1 MVEGLEQAGAPCVPK
16 FGVGAAD
23 VGNGKQVEC
32 VEVFACGNTAA
43 KGLEDMGI
51 LDVFFL
57 GNGGHEQVVFNQ
69 PCEEVAFFF
78 GVVVVGG
85 ELLCVFDAFFCVI
98 AATAFGD
105 VVQQGGGVEDMWSW
119 VGLHDGAGFGHF
131 VAVGFDG
138 ETAHIADDGQDV
150 VVYGVNMEEVVLEQ
164 AGDFFPCGEI
174 AAKYAVEV
182 EKTEGLGK
190 AGAVFEEL
198 DKAAAVF
205 WILGE
210 TGVNFSCGRPPCT
223 QGLRLDGGDVLLLHG
238 LDDGEDVF
246 GILFEQGK
254 VVGGDLVADAFV
266 VAVDG
271 VNMLGTAGGLM
282 VFENR
287 NEDAVELF
295 DGFGGTVEG
304 VHQGFAS
311 AADVGLGI
319 A

>member
-1 MVEGLEQAGAPCVPK
+1 MVESLEQAGAPCVPK

-85 ELLCVFDAFFCVI
+85 ELLCVFDAFFGVI

-190 AGAVFEEL
+190 AGAVFEES

-205 WILGE
+205 WVLGE
-210 TGVNFSCGRPPCT
+210 TGVDFSCGRPPCT

-246 GILFEQGK
+246 GILLEQGK

-266 VAVDG
+266 SAVDG
-271 VNMLGTAGGLM
+271 VDMLGTAGGLM
-282 VFENR
+282 VFEDR
-287 NEDAVELF
+287 NENAVELF
-295 DGFGGTVEG
+295 DGFSGAVEG

-311 AADVGLGI
+311 AADVRLGI

>member
-1 MVEGLEQAGAPCVPK
+1 MEQTGAPCVPK

-43 KGLEDMGI
+43 EGLEDVRV

-98 AATAFGD
+98 AATAFSD
-105 VVQQGGGVEDMWSW
+105 VVQQGGGVENMWSW
-119 VGLHDGAGFGHF
+119 IGLHDGAGFGHF

-164 AGDFFPCGEI
+164 AGDFLPCGEI

-182 EKTEGLGK
+182 EKTEGLGE
-190 AGAVFEEL
+190 AGTVLEEL

-205 WILGE
+205 WILGK
-210 TGVNFSCGRPPCT
+210 TGVDFSCGRPPCA
-223 QGLRLDGGDVLLLHG
+223 QGLRLDGGDALLLHG

-246 GILFEQGK
+246 GVVFKQGK
-254 VVGGDLVADAFV
+254 IVGGDLVADAFV
-266 VAVDG
+266 AAVDG
-271 VNMLGTAGGLM
+271 VDMLGAAGGLM

>member
-43 KGLEDMGI
+43 EGLEDMRV

-85 ELLCVFDAFFCVI
+85 ELLCVFDAFFGVI

-119 VGLHDGAGFGHF
+119 IGLHDGAGFGHF

-210 TGVNFSCGRPPCT
+210 TGIDFSCGCPPCT
-223 QGLRLDGGDVLLLHG
+223 QGLRLNGGDVLLLHG
-238 LDDGEDVF
+238 LNDGEDVF
-246 GILFEQGK
+246 GILLEQGK

-266 VAVDG
+266 AAVDG
-271 VNMLGTAGGLM
+271 VDMLGTAGGLM

-304 VHQGFAS
+304 VH
-311 AADVGLGI
+311 
-319 A
+319 

>member
-1 MVEGLEQAGAPCVPK
+1 MRV
-16 FGVGAAD
+16 
-23 VGNGKQVEC
+23 
-32 VEVFACGNTAA
+32 
-43 KGLEDMGI
+43 

-57 GNGGHEQVVFNQ
+57 GNSRHEQVVFNQ

-85 ELLCVFDAFFCVI
+85 ELLRVFYAFFGVI
-98 AATAFGD
+98 ATAAFGD

-119 VGLHDGAGFGHF
+119 IGLHDGAGLGHF

-164 AGDFFPCGEI
+164 AGDFFPGGEI

-182 EKTEGLGK
+182 EKTEGLGE

-198 DKAAAVF
+198 DEAAAVF

-210 TGVNFSCGRPPCT
+210 TGVDFPCGRPPCA

-246 GILFEQGK
+246 GILLEQGK
-254 VVGGDLVADAFV
+254 IVGGDLVADAFV
-266 VAVDG
+266 AAVDG
-271 VNMLGTAGGLM
+271 MDMLGTDGGLM

-287 NEDAVELF
+287 DEDAVELF
-295 DGFGGTVEG
+295 DGFGGAVEG

>member
-1 MVEGLEQAGAPCVPK
+1 MEQTGAPCVPK

-43 KGLEDMGI
+43 EGLEDVRV

-85 ELLCVFDAFFCVI
+85 ELLCVFDAFFGVI
-98 AATAFGD
+98 AAAAFGN
-105 VVQQGGGVEDMWSW
+105 VVQQGGGVEDVRSW
-119 VGLHDGAGFGHF
+119 IGLHDGAGLGHF

-138 ETAHIADDGQDV
+138 ETAHIADDGQDM

-182 EKTEGLGK
+182 EKTEGLGE

-198 DKAAAVF
+198 DEAAAVF

-210 TGVNFSCGRPPCT
+210 TGIDFSCGRPPCT

-246 GILFEQGK
+246 GILLEQGK

-266 VAVDG
+266 AAVDG
-271 VNMLGTAGGLM
+271 VDMLGTAGGLM

-295 DGFGGTVEG
+295 DGFGGAVEG
-304 VHQGFAS
+304 VHQCFAS

>member
-23 VGNGKQVEC
+23 VGNGKQIEC
-32 VEVFACGNTAA
+32 VEVFACGNTVAE
-43 KGLEDMGI
+43 GLEDMGI

-85 ELLCVFDAFFCVI
+85 ELLCVFDAFFGVI

-131 VAVGFDG
+131 VAVGFNG

-205 WILGE
+205 WVLGE
-210 TGVNFSCGRPPCT
+210 TGVDFSCGRPPCT
-223 QGLRLDGGDVLLLHG
+223 EGLRLDGGDVLLLHG
-238 LDDGEDVF
+238 LDDGENVF
-246 GILFEQGK
+246 GVVFKQGK

-266 VAVDG
+266 AAVDG
-271 VNMLGTAGGLM
+271 VDVLEAAGGLM
-282 VFENR
+282 VFKNR

>member
-16 FGVGAAD
+16 FGIGAAD

-32 VEVFACGNTAA
+32 VEVFACGNMAA
-43 KGLEDMGI
+43 EGLEDVRV

-98 AATAFGD
+98 AATAFSD
-105 VVQQGGGVEDMWSW
+105 VVQQGGGVEDIWSW
-119 VGLHDGAGFGHF
+119 IGLHDGAGFGHF

-164 AGDFFPCGEI
+164 AGDFLPCGEI

-182 EKTEGLGK
+182 EKTEGLGE
-190 AGAVFEEL
+190 AGTVFEEL

-210 TGVNFSCGRPPCT
+210 TGVDFSCGRPPCA
-223 QGLRLDGGDVLLLHG
+223 QGLRLDGGDALLLHG

-246 GILFEQGK
+246 GVVFKQGK

-266 VAVDG
+266 AAVDG
-271 VNMLGTAGGLM
+271 VDMLGAAGGLM

-295 DGFGGTVEG
+295 DGFGGAVEG
-304 VHQGFAS
+304 VHQSFAS

>member
-1 MVEGLEQAGAPCVPK
+1 MVEGLEQTGAPCVPK

-85 ELLCVFDAFFCVI
+85 ELLCVFDAFFGVI

-119 VGLHDGAGFGHF
+119 VGLHDGAGLGHF
-131 VAVGFDG
+131 VAMSFDG

-150 VVYGVNMEEVVLEQ
+150 VVYRVNMEEVVLEQ

-182 EKTEGLGK
+182 EKTEGLGE

-205 WILGE
+205 WILDE
-210 TGVNFSCGRPPCT
+210 TGVDFSCGRPACT
-223 QGLRLDGGDVLLLHG
+223 
-238 LDDGEDVF
+238 
-246 GILFEQGK
+246 
-254 VVGGDLVADAFV
+254 
-266 VAVDG
+266 
-271 VNMLGTAGGLM
+271 
-282 VFENR
+282 
-287 NEDAVELF
+287 
-295 DGFGGTVEG
+295 
-304 VHQGFAS
+304 
-311 AADVGLGI
+311 
-319 A
+319 

>member
-23 VGNGKQVEC
+23 VGNGKQIEC

-43 KGLEDMGI
+43 EGLEDMGI

-57 GNGGHEQVVFNQ
+57 GNGRHEQVVFNQ

-85 ELLCVFDAFFCVI
+85 ELLCVFDAFFGVI

-131 VAVGFDG
+131 VAMSFDG

-190 AGAVFEEL
+190 AGAVFEES

-205 WILGE
+205 WVLGE
-210 TGVNFSCGRPPCT
+210 TGVDFSCGRPPCT

-246 GILFEQGK
+246 GILLEQGK

-266 VAVDG
+266 AAVDG
-271 VNMLGTAGGLM
+271 VDMLGTAGGLM

-287 NEDAVELF
+287 NENAVELF
-295 DGFGGTVEG
+295 DSFGGAVEG

>member
-1 MVEGLEQAGAPCVPK
+1 MVEGLEQTGAPCVPK

-85 ELLCVFDAFFCVI
+85 ELLCVFDAFFGVI

-119 VGLHDGAGFGHF
+119 VGLHDGAGLGHF

-164 AGDFFPCGEI
+164 AGDFSPCGEI

-182 EKTEGLGK
+182 EKTEGLGE

-198 DKAAAVF
+198 DEAAAVF
-205 WILGE
+205 RVLGE
-210 TGVNFSCGRPPCT
+210 TGVDFSCGRPPCT

-246 GILFEQGK
+246 GILLEQGK

-266 VAVDG
+266 AAVDG

-295 DGFGGTVEG
+295 DGFGGAVEG

-311 AADVGLGI
+311 AADVGLSI

>member
-1 MVEGLEQAGAPCVPK
+1 
-16 FGVGAAD
+16 
-23 VGNGKQVEC
+23 
-32 VEVFACGNTAA
+32 
-43 KGLEDMGI
+43 MGI

-85 ELLCVFDAFFCVI
+85 KLLCVFDAFFCMI

-119 VGLHDGAGFGHF
+119 ICLHNGAGFGHF

-182 EKTEGLGK
+182 EKTESLGK

-198 DKAAAVF
+198 DEAAAVF
-205 WILGE
+205 WILGK
-210 TGVNFSCGRPPCT
+210 TGVDFRVAAHHARRVCGSMVVMFCSCMVWMMVKMCSGFCSNRARSLAAIWWPI
-223 QGLRLDGGDVLLLHG
+223 RL
-238 LDDGEDVF
+238 
-246 GILFEQGK
+246 
-254 VVGGDLVADAFV
+254 
-266 VAVDG
+266 
-271 VNMLGTAGGLM
+271 
-282 VFENR
+282 
-287 NEDAVELF
+287 
-295 DGFGGTVEG
+295 
-304 VHQGFAS
+304 
-311 AADVGLGI
+311 
-319 A
+319 

>member
-43 KGLEDMGI
+43 EGLEDVRI

-85 ELLCVFDAFFCVI
+85 ELLCVFDAFFGVI

-105 VVQQGGGVEDMWSW
+105 VVQQGGGVEDMRSW
-119 VGLHDGAGFGHF
+119 ICLHDGAGLGHL

-164 AGDFFPCGEI
+164 AGDFFPCREI
-174 AAKYAVEV
+174 AAKYTVEV

-198 DKAAAVF
+198 DEAAAVF

-210 TGVNFSCGRPPCT
+210 TGVDFPCGRPPCT

-246 GILFEQGK
+246 GILLEQGK
-254 VVGGDLVADAFV
+254 IVGGDLVADAFV
-266 VAVDG
+266 AAVDG
-271 VNMLGTAGGLM
+271 VDMSGTAGGLM

-295 DGFGGTVEG
+295 DGFGGAVES

>member
-43 KGLEDMGI
+43 EGLEDMGI

-85 ELLCVFDAFFCVI
+85 ELLCVFDAFFGVI

-119 VGLHDGAGFGHF
+119 VGLHDGAGLRHF
-131 VAVGFDG
+131 VAMSFDG
-138 ETAHIADDGQDV
+138 ETAHIADNGQDV

-198 DKAAAVF
+198 DKAVAVF
-205 WILGE
+205 WVLGE
-210 TGVNFSCGRPPCT
+210 TGVDFSCGRPPCA

-238 LDDGEDVF
+238 LNNGEDVF

-254 VVGGDLVADAFV
+254 VVGGNLVADAFV

-271 VNMLGTAGGLM
+271 VDMLGMAGGLM

-287 NEDAVELF
+287 NKDAVELF
-295 DGFGGTVEG
+295 DGFGGSVEG

>member
-1 MVEGLEQAGAPCVPK
+1 
-16 FGVGAAD
+16 
-23 VGNGKQVEC
+23 
-32 VEVFACGNTAA
+32 
-43 KGLEDMGI
+43 MGI

-57 GNGGHEQVVFNQ
+57 GNGRHEQVVFNQ

-85 ELLCVFDAFFCVI
+85 ELLCVFDAFFGVI

-105 VVQQGGGVEDMWSW
+105 VVQQGGGVEDMRSW
-119 VGLHDGAGFGHF
+119 VGLHDGAGLGHF
-131 VAVGFDG
+131 VTVGFDG

-210 TGVNFSCGRPPCT
+210 TGVDFSCGCPPCT

-238 LDDGEDVF
+238 LNDGEDVF

-271 VNMLGTAGGLM
+271 VDMLGTAGGLM

-295 DGFGGTVEG
+295 DGFGGAVEG

>member
-1 MVEGLEQAGAPCVPK
+1 
-16 FGVGAAD
+16 
-23 VGNGKQVEC
+23 
-32 VEVFACGNTAA
+32 
-43 KGLEDMGI
+43 MGI
-51 LDVFFL
+51 LDIFFL

-85 ELLCVFDAFFCVI
+85 ELLCVFDAFFGVI
-98 AATAFGD
+98 AATAFCD
-105 VVQQGGGVEDMWSW
+105 VVQQGGGVEDMRSW
-119 VGLHDGAGFGHF
+119 IGLHDGAGFGHF

-164 AGDFFPCGEI
+164 TGDFFPCGEI

-198 DKAAAVF
+198 DEAAAVF

-210 TGVNFSCGRPPCT
+210 TGVDFSCGRPPCA
-223 QGLRLDGGDVLLLHG
+223 QGGRLDGGDVLLLHG

-246 GILFEQGK
+246 GILFKQGK

-266 VAVDG
+266 AAVDG
-271 VNMLGTAGGLM
+271 VDMLGTAGGLM

-287 NEDAVELF
+287 NENAVELF
-295 DGFGGTVEG
+295 DGFGGAVEG
-304 VHQGFAS
+304 VHQGFTS

>member
-1 MVEGLEQAGAPCVPK
+1 M
-16 FGVGAAD
+16 
-23 VGNGKQVEC
+23 
-32 VEVFACGNTAA
+32 
-43 KGLEDMGI
+43 
-51 LDVFFL
+51 
-57 GNGGHEQVVFNQ
+57 VFNQ

-85 ELLCVFDAFFCVI
+85 KLLGVFDAFFGVI

-105 VVQQGGGVEDMWSW
+105 VVQQGGGVEDMRSW
-119 VGLHDGAGFGHF
+119 VGLHDGAGLGHF

-164 AGDFFPCGEI
+164 ASDFFPCGEI

-190 AGAVFEEL
+190 AGTVFEEL

-205 WILGE
+205 WILGK
-210 TGVNFSCGRPPCT
+210 TGVDFSCGRPPCT

-246 GILFEQGK
+246 GILFKQGK

-266 VAVDG
+266 AAVDG
-271 VNMLGTAGGLM
+271 VDMLGAAGGLM

-295 DGFGGTVEG
+295 DGFGGAVEG

>member
-1 MVEGLEQAGAPCVPK
+1 MEQAGAPCVPK

-32 VEVFACGNTAA
+32 VEVFECGNTAA
-43 KGLEDMGI
+43 EGLEDMGI

-78 GVVVVGG
+78 GVVVIGG
-85 ELLCVFDAFFCVI
+85 ELLCVFDAFFGVI
-98 AATAFGD
+98 AAAAFGD

-119 VGLHDGAGFGHF
+119 VGLHDGAGLGHF
-131 VAVGFDG
+131 VAVSFDG

-182 EKTEGLGK
+182 EKTEGLGETS
-190 AGAVFEEL
+190 AVFEEL

-205 WILGE
+205 WILGK
-210 TGVNFSCGRPPCT
+210 TGVDFSCGRPPCA
-223 QGLRLDGGDVLLLHG
+223 QGLRLDGGDALLLHG

-246 GILFEQGK
+246 GVVFKQGK

-266 VAVDG
+266 AAVDG
-271 VNMLGTAGGLM
+271 VDMLGAAGGLM

-295 DGFGGTVEG
+295 DGFGGAVEG
-304 VHQGFAS
+304 VHQSFAS

>member
-1 MVEGLEQAGAPCVPK
+1 MVEGLEQAGAPGVPK
-16 FGVGAAD
+16 FWVGAAD

-43 KGLEDMGI
+43 EGLEDMRV

-85 ELLCVFDAFFCVI
+85 ELLCVFDAFFGVI
-98 AATAFGD
+98 AT
-105 VVQQGGGVEDMWSW
+105 W
-119 VGLHDGAGFGHF
+119 VGLHDGAGLGHF

-164 AGDFFPCGEI
+164 AGDFFPGGEI
-174 AAKYAVEV
+174 AAQYAVEV

-198 DKAAAVF
+198 DEAAAVF

-210 TGVNFSCGRPPCT
+210 TGVDFSCGRPPCA

-238 LDDGEDVF
+238 LNDGEDVF
-246 GILFEQGK
+246 GILLEQGK

-266 VAVDG
+266 AAVDG
-271 VNMLGTAGGLM
+271 VDMLGTAGGLM

-295 DGFGGTVEG
+295 DGFGGAVEG

>member
-16 FGVGAAD
+16 FGVSAAD

-43 KGLEDMGI
+43 EGLEDMGI

-98 AATAFGD
+98 AATAFSD
-105 VVQQGGGVEDMWSW
+105 VVQQGGGVEDIWSW
-119 VGLHDGAGFGHF
+119 IGLHDGAGFGHF

-174 AAKYAVEV
+174 ASKYAVEV

-198 DKAAAVF
+198 DKAVAVF
-205 WILGE
+205 WVLGE
-210 TGVNFSCGRPPCT
+210 TGVDFSCGRPPCA
-223 QGLRLDGGDVLLLHG
+223 QGLRLDGGDALLLHG

-246 GILFEQGK
+246 GVVFKQGK

-266 VAVDG
+266 AAVDG
-271 VNMLGTAGGLM
+271 VDMLGAAGGLM

-295 DGFGGTVEG
+295 DGFGGAVEG

>member
-1 MVEGLEQAGAPCVPK
+1 MVEGLEQTGAPCVPK

-43 KGLEDMGI
+43 EGLEDMGV

-57 GNGGHEQVVFNQ
+57 GNSRHEQVVFNQ

-78 GVVVVGG
+78 GVVVVGS
-85 ELLCVFDAFFCVI
+85 ELLCVFDAFFGVI

-119 VGLHDGAGFGHF
+119 VGLHDGAGLGHF

-164 AGDFFPCGEI
+164 TGDFFPCGEI

-190 AGAVFEEL
+190 AGAVFEEF

-205 WILGE
+205 WILGK
-210 TGVNFSCGRPPCT
+210 TGVDFSCGRPPCA
-223 QGLRLDGGDVLLLHG
+223 QGLRLDGGNVLLLHG

-254 VVGGDLVADAFV
+254 VAGGDLVADAFV
-266 VAVDG
+266 AAVDR
-271 VNMLGTAGGLM
+271 VDMLGTAGGLM

-295 DGFGGTVEG
+295 DGFGGAVEG

>member
-32 VEVFACGNTAA
+32 VEVFTCGNTAA
-43 KGLEDMGI
+43 EGLEDVRV

-85 ELLCVFDAFFCVI
+85 ELLGVFDAFFGVI
-98 AATAFGD
+98 AAAAFGD
-105 VVQQGGGVEDMWSW
+105 VVQQGGGVEDVRSW
-119 VGLHDGAGFGHF
+119 VGLHDGAGLGHF

-182 EKTEGLGK
+182 EKTESLGK

-198 DKAAAVF
+198 DEAAAVF
-205 WILGE
+205 WILGK
-210 TGVNFSCGRPPCT
+210 TGVDFSCGRPPCT
-223 QGLRLDGGDVLLLHG
+223 EGLRLDGGDVLLLHG

-246 GILFEQGK
+246 GILFKQGK
-254 VVGGDLVADAFV
+254 IVGGDLVADTFV

-271 VNMLGTAGGLM
+271 VDMLGTAGGLM

-287 NEDAVELF
+287 NKNAVELF
-295 DGFGGTVEG
+295 DGFGGAVEG
-304 VHQGFAS
+304 MHQGFAS

>member
-16 FGVGAAD
+16 FGIGAAD

-32 VEVFACGNTAA
+32 VEVFACGNMAA
-43 KGLEDMGI
+43 EGLEDVRV

-57 GNGGHEQVVFNQ
+57 GNGGHEQVVFYQ

-85 ELLCVFDAFFCVI
+85 ELLGVFDAFFGVI

-105 VVQQGGGVEDMWSW
+105 VVQQGGGVEDVRSW
-119 VGLHDGAGFGHF
+119 VGLHDGAGLGHF

-198 DKAAAVF
+198 DEAAAVF
-205 WILGE
+205 WVLGE
-210 TGVNFSCGRPPCT
+210 TGVDFSCGRPPCA
-223 QGLRLDGGDVLLLHG
+223 QGLRLDGGDALLLHG

-246 GILFEQGK
+246 GVVFKQGK

-266 VAVDG
+266 AAVDG
-271 VNMLGTAGGLM
+271 VDMLGAAGGLM

-295 DGFGGTVEG
+295 DGFGGAVEG
-304 VHQGFAS
+304 VHQSFAS

>member
-1 MVEGLEQAGAPCVPK
+1 MEQTGAPCVPK

-32 VEVFACGNTAA
+32 VEVFTCGNTAA
-43 KGLEDMGI
+43 EGLEDVRV

-57 GNGGHEQVVFNQ
+57 GNGRHEQVVFNQ

-85 ELLCVFDAFFCVI
+85 ELLGVFDAFFGVI
-98 AATAFGD
+98 AAAAFGD
-105 VVQQGGGVEDMWSW
+105 VVQQGGGVEDVRSW
-119 VGLHDGAGFGHF
+119 VGLHDGAGLGHF

-182 EKTEGLGK
+182 EKTESLGK

-198 DKAAAVF
+198 DEAAAVF
-205 WILGE
+205 WILGK
-210 TGVNFSCGRPPCT
+210 TGVDFSCGRPPCT
-223 QGLRLDGGDVLLLHG
+223 EGLRLDGGDVLLLHG

-246 GILFEQGK
+246 GILFKQGK
-254 VVGGDLVADAFV
+254 IVGGDLVADTFV

-271 VNMLGTAGGLM
+271 VDMLGTAGGLM

-287 NEDAVELF
+287 NKNAVELF
-295 DGFGGTVEG
+295 DGFGGAVEG
-304 VHQGFAS
+304 MHQGFAS

>member
-16 FGVGAAD
+16 FRVGAAD
-23 VGNGKQVEC
+23 VCNGKQVEC

-51 LDVFFL
+51 LDIFFL

-85 ELLCVFDAFFCVI
+85 ELLCVFDAFFGVI

-105 VVQQGGGVEDMWSW
+105 VVQQGGGVEDIWSRI
-119 VGLHDGAGFGHF
+119 GLHDGAGLGHF

-138 ETAHIADDGQDV
+138 ETAHIAEDGQDV

-190 AGAVFEEL
+190 AGTVFEEL

-210 TGVNFSCGRPPCT
+210 TGVDFSCGCPPCA

-246 GILFEQGK
+246 GILLEQGK

-266 VAVDG
+266 AAVDG
-271 VNMLGTAGGLM
+271 VDMLGTAGGLM

-295 DGFGGTVEG
+295 DGFGGAVEG

>member
-23 VGNGKQVEC
+23 VGNGKQIEC

-43 KGLEDMGI
+43 EGLEDMGI

-57 GNGGHEQVVFNQ
+57 GDGGHEQVVFNQ

-85 ELLCVFDAFFCVI
+85 ELLCVFDAFFGVI

-105 VVQQGGGVEDMWSW
+105 VVQQGSGVEDMRSW
-119 VGLHDGAGFGHF
+119 VGLHDGTGLGHF
-131 VAVGFDG
+131 VAVGFNG

-164 AGDFFPCGEI
+164 AGDFFPCGEV
-174 AAKYAVEV
+174 AAQYAVEV

-205 WILGE
+205 WVLGE
-210 TGVNFSCGRPPCT
+210 TGVDFPCGRPPCA

-238 LDDGEDVF
+238 LYDGEDVF
-246 GILFEQGK
+246 GVVFKQGK
-254 VVGGDLVADAFV
+254 VVGGDLVVDAFV
-266 VAVDG
+266 AAVDG
-271 VNMLGTAGGLM
+271 VDMLGTAGGLM

-295 DGFGGTVEG
+295 DGFGGAVEG

>member
-16 FGVGAAD
+16 FWVGAAD

-57 GNGGHEQVVFNQ
+57 GNGRHEQVVFNQ

-85 ELLCVFDAFFCVI
+85 ELLGVFDAFFGVI
-98 AATAFGD
+98 AAAAFGD
-105 VVQQGGGVEDMWSW
+105 VVQQGGGVEDVRSW
-119 VGLHDGAGFGHF
+119 VGLHDGAGLGHF

-182 EKTEGLGK
+182 EKTESLGK

-198 DKAAAVF
+198 DEAAAVF
-205 WILGE
+205 WILGK
-210 TGVNFSCGRPPCT
+210 TGVDFSCGRPPCT
-223 QGLRLDGGDVLLLHG
+223 EGLRLDGGDVLLLHG

-246 GILFEQGK
+246 GILFKQGK
-254 VVGGDLVADAFV
+254 IVGGDLVADTFV

-271 VNMLGTAGGLM
+271 VDMLGTAGGLM

-287 NEDAVELF
+287 NKNAVELF
-295 DGFGGTVEG
+295 DGFGGAVEG
-304 VHQGFAS
+304 MHQGFAS

>member
-1 MVEGLEQAGAPCVPK
+1 MEQAGAPCVPK
-16 FGVGAAD
+16 FWVGAAD

-32 VEVFACGNTAA
+32 VEVFTCGNTAA
-43 KGLEDMGI
+43 EGLEDVRV

-57 GNGGHEQVVFNQ
+57 GNGRHEQVVFNQ

-85 ELLCVFDAFFCVI
+85 ELLGVFDAFFGVI
-98 AATAFGD
+98 AAAAFGD
-105 VVQQGGGVEDMWSW
+105 VVQQGGGVEDVRSW
-119 VGLHDGAGFGHF
+119 VGLHDGAGLGHF

-182 EKTEGLGK
+182 EKTESLGK

-198 DKAAAVF
+198 DEAAAVF
-205 WILGE
+205 WILGK
-210 TGVNFSCGRPPCT
+210 TGVDFSCGRPPCT
-223 QGLRLDGGDVLLLHG
+223 EGLRLDGGDVLLLHG

-246 GILFEQGK
+246 GILFKQGK
-254 VVGGDLVADAFV
+254 IVGGDLVADTFV

-271 VNMLGTAGGLM
+271 VDMLGTAGGLM

-287 NEDAVELF
+287 NKNAVELF
-295 DGFGGTVEG
+295 DGFGGAVEG
-304 VHQGFAS
+304 MHQGFAS

>member
-1 MVEGLEQAGAPCVPK
+1 MVESLEQTGAPCVPK

-43 KGLEDMGI
+43 EGLEDVRV

-57 GNGGHEQVVFNQ
+57 GNGGHEQMVFNQ
-69 PCEEVAFFF
+69 PCEEVVFFF

-85 ELLCVFDAFFCVI
+85 ELLGVFDAFFGVI
-98 AATAFGD
+98 AAAAFGN
-105 VVQQGGGVEDMWSW
+105 VVQQGGGVEDVRSW
-119 VGLHDGAGFGHF
+119 VGLHDGAGLGHF

-138 ETAHIADDGQDV
+138 ETAHIADDGQDM
-150 VVYGVNMEEVVLEQ
+150 VVYGVNMKEVVLEQ
-164 AGDFFPCGEI
+164 AGNFFPGGEI
-174 AAKYAVEV
+174 AAQYAVEV

-198 DKAAAVF
+198 DEAAAVF

-210 TGVNFSCGRPPCT
+210 TGVDFPCGRPPCA

-246 GILFEQGK
+246 GVLLEQGK

-271 VNMLGTAGGLM
+271 VNVLEAAGGLM
-282 VFENR
+282 VF
-287 NEDAVELF
+287 
-295 DGFGGTVEG
+295 
-304 VHQGFAS
+304 
-311 AADVGLGI
+311 
-319 A
+319 

>member
-43 KGLEDMGI
+43 EGLEDMGI

-85 ELLCVFDAFFCVI
+85 ELLCVFDAFFGVI

-119 VGLHDGAGFGHF
+119 IGLHDGAGFGHF

-164 AGDFFPCGEI
+164 AGDFSPCGEI

-182 EKTEGLGK
+182 EKTEGLGE

-205 WILGE
+205 RVLGE
-210 TGVNFSCGRPPCT
+210 TGVDFSCGRPPCT

-246 GILFEQGK
+246 GILLEQGK

-266 VAVDG
+266 AAVDG

-295 DGFGGTVEG
+295 DGFGGAVEG

-311 AADVGLGI
+311 AANVGLGI

>member
-1 MVEGLEQAGAPCVPK
+1 MR
-16 FGVGAAD
+16 
-23 VGNGKQVEC
+23 
-32 VEVFACGNTAA
+32 
-43 KGLEDMGI
+43 I

-69 PCEEVAFFF
+69 PCEEVAFFV

-85 ELLCVFDAFFCVI
+85 ELLCVFDAFFGVI

-105 VVQQGGGVEDMWSW
+105 VVEQGGGVEDMWSW
-119 VGLHDGAGFGHF
+119 VGLHDGTCLGHF

-182 EKTEGLGK
+182 KKTEGLGK

-210 TGVNFSCGRPPCT
+210 TGVDFSCGRPPCA
-223 QGLRLDGGDVLLLHG
+223 QGWRLDGGDVLLLHG

-246 GILFEQGK
+246 GVVFKQGK
-254 VVGGDLVADAFV
+254 IVGGDLVADAFV
-266 VAVDG
+266 AAVDG
-271 VNMLGTAGGLM
+271 VDMLGTAGGLM

-287 NEDAVELF
+287 YEDAVELF

>member
-43 KGLEDMGI
+43 EGLEDMGI

-85 ELLCVFDAFFCVI
+85 ELLCVFDAFFGVI

-105 VVQQGGGVEDMWSW
+105 VVQQGGGIEDMWPW
-119 VGLHDGAGFGHF
+119 VGLHDGAGLGHF

-198 DKAAAVF
+198 DEAAAVF
-205 WILGE
+205 WILGK
-210 TGVNFSCGRPPCT
+210 TGIDFSCGRPPCT

-246 GILFEQGK
+246 GILLEQGK

-271 VNMLGTAGGLM
+271 VDVLGTAGGLV

-295 DGFGGTVEG
+295 DGFGGAVEG

>member
-32 VEVFACGNTAA
+32 VEVFACRNTAA
-43 KGLEDMGI
+43 EGLEDMGI

-85 ELLCVFDAFFCVI
+85 ELLCVFDAFFGVI

-105 VVQQGGGVEDMWSW
+105 VVQQGGGVEDIWSW
-119 VGLHDGAGFGHF
+119 IGLHDGAGLGHF

-164 AGDFFPCGEI
+164 AGDFLPCGEI

-190 AGAVFEEL
+190 AGTVFEEL
-198 DKAAAVF
+198 DEAAAVF
-205 WILGE
+205 WVLGE
-210 TGVNFSCGRPPCT
+210 TGVDFSCGRPPCA

-246 GILFEQGK
+246 GILLEQGK

-266 VAVDG
+266 AAVDG
-271 VNMLGTAGGLM
+271 VDMLGTAGGLM

-287 NEDAVELF
+287 NKDAVELF
-295 DGFGGTVEG
+295 DGFGGAVEG

>member
-43 KGLEDMGI
+43 EGLEDVRV

-85 ELLCVFDAFFCVI
+85 ELLCVFDAFFGVI
-98 AATAFGD
+98 ASTAFGD
-105 VVQQGGGVEDMWSW
+105 VVEQGGGVEDMWSW
-119 VGLHDGAGFGHF
+119 VGLHDGAGLGHF

-138 ETAHIADDGQDV
+138 ETAYIADDGQNM

-205 WILGE
+205 WILDE
-210 TGVNFSCGRPPCT
+210 TSIDFSCGRPPCT

-246 GILFEQGK
+246 GILLEQGK
-254 VVGGDLVADAFV
+254 VVSGDLVADAFV

-271 VNMLGTAGGLM
+271 VDMSGTAGGLM

-295 DGFGGTVEG
+295 DGFGGAVEG

-311 AADVGLGI
+311 ASDVGLGI

>member
-1 MVEGLEQAGAPCVPK
+1 M
-16 FGVGAAD
+16 
-23 VGNGKQVEC
+23 
-32 VEVFACGNTAA
+32 
-43 KGLEDMGI
+43 
-51 LDVFFL
+51 
-57 GNGGHEQVVFNQ
+57 VFNQ

-85 ELLCVFDAFFCVI
+85 KLLCVFDAFFGVI
-98 AATAFGD
+98 ATTAFGD
-105 VVQQGGGVEDMWSW
+105 VVQQGGGVEDVRSW

-164 AGDFFPCGEI
+164 AGDFFPGGEI

-198 DKAAAVF
+198 DEAAAVF

-210 TGVNFSCGRPPCT
+210 TGVDFPCGRPPCA

-246 GILFEQGK
+246 GVLLEQGK

-266 VAVDG
+266 VVVDG
-271 VNMLGTAGGLM
+271 VDVLEAAGGLM

-295 DGFGGTVEG
+295 DGFGGAVEG

>member
-32 VEVFACGNTAA
+32 VEVFECGNTAA
-43 KGLEDMGI
+43 EGLEDMGI

-78 GVVVVGG
+78 GVVVIGG
-85 ELLCVFDAFFCVI
+85 ELLCVFDAFFGVI
-98 AATAFGD
+98 AAAAFGD

-119 VGLHDGAGFGHF
+119 VGLHDGAGLGHF
-131 VAVGFDG
+131 VAVSFDG

-182 EKTEGLGK
+182 EKTEGLGETS
-190 AGAVFEEL
+190 AVFEEL

-205 WILGE
+205 WILGK
-210 TGVNFSCGRPPCT
+210 TGVDFSCGRPPCA
-223 QGLRLDGGDVLLLHG
+223 QGLRLDGGDALLLHG

-246 GILFEQGK
+246 GVVFKQGK

-266 VAVDG
+266 AAVDG
-271 VNMLGTAGGLM
+271 VDMLGAAGGLM

-295 DGFGGTVEG
+295 DGFGGAVEG
-304 VHQGFAS
+304 VHQSFAS

>member
-1 MVEGLEQAGAPCVPK
+1 
-16 FGVGAAD
+16 
-23 VGNGKQVEC
+23 
-32 VEVFACGNTAA
+32 
-43 KGLEDMGI
+43 MGI

-85 ELLCVFDAFFCVI
+85 ELLCVFDTFFGVI
-98 AATAFGD
+98 AATSFGD
-105 VVQQGGGVEDMWSW
+105 VVQQGGGVEDMWSRI
-119 VGLHDGAGFGHF
+119 GLHDGAGLGHF

-138 ETAHIADDGQDV
+138 ETAHIADDGQNM

-190 AGAVFEEL
+190 AGTVFEEL

-210 TGVNFSCGRPPCT
+210 TGVDFSCGRPPCT
-223 QGLRLDGGDVLLLHG
+223 EGLRLDGGDVLLLHG

-246 GILFEQGK
+246 GILFKQGK

-266 VAVDG
+266 AAVDG
-271 VNMLGTAGGLM
+271 VDMLGTAGSLM

-287 NEDAVELF
+287 NKDAVELF
-295 DGFGGTVEG
+295 DGFGGAVEG